1 MPQLLDLFQGQ
12 HDSPANHRQRYA
24 ISTNRGEVMHISITT
39 ELLGEHPQLL
49 DIAAPELG
57 VNPTF
62 TSWVRGGDGLV
73 GLGVYKRHVVTGS
86 NRFAEARKW
95 WRNEISQLDIHNN
108 VHGSGTGPILFTSF
122 SFDQAEESVLLI
134 PEVVIGKRNGKSW
147 ITWIGAKPQPVLQ
160 KAELR
165 KSQLTLS
172 WSGSNGDVWQDR
184 VARAVSKIKE
194 GELEKVVLARFTT
207 ATSDKAI
214 DARNLLSHLAT
225 EYPSTWVY
233 SNSGLVGATPEL
245 LVRLSKSLVTSR
257 ILAGTIRKTG
267 DDERDLALA
276 GSLARSSKDLEEH
289 EYAVRSVA
297 DALAPLCS
305 SMNVP
310 ESPFVLH
317 LSNVMHLATDVTGV
331 LSDNSSPSDIFDL
344 VSRLHPTAAVCG
356 TPTDLAQRTI
366 DEIEGIS
373 RGRYAGP
380 IGWIDANGDGELGI
394 ALRCGQI
401 SNDQQS
407 IRIYAGCG
415 ILAGSD
421 PEREYAESQAK
432 LLPMR
437 TALENH

>member
-1 MPQLLDLFQGQ
+1 
-12 HDSPANHRQRYA
+12 
-24 ISTNRGEVMHISITT
+24 MHISITT
-39 ELLGEHPQLL
+39 ELLGEYPALL
-49 DIAAPELG
+49 DIAIPELSG
-57 VNPTF
+57 DQEL
-62 TSWVRGGDGLV
+62 TSWVRGGDGLI
-73 GLGVYKRHVVTGS
+73 GIGIYKRHVVKGS
-86 NRFAEARKW
+86 NRFVEARKW
-95 WRNEISQLDIHNN
+95 WRSEIGTMEIHNN
-108 VHGSGTGPILFTSF
+108 VHGTGTGPILFTSF
-122 SFDQAEESVLLI
+122 SFDPTEDSVLVI
-134 PEVVIGKRNGKSW
+134 PQVVIGQRNGKSW
-147 ITWIGAKPQPVLQ
+147 ITWIGTKPQPGLQ
-160 KAELR
+160 KTTVEKKPL
-165 KSQLTLS
+165 SLS

-184 VARAVSKIKE
+184 VARAVEKIK
-194 GELEKVVLARFTT
+194 GNQLEKVVLARFAT
-207 ATSDKAI
+207 ATTESPI
-214 DARNLLSHLAT
+214 DVRNLLQQLAR

-233 SNSGLVGATPEL
+233 SNTGLVGATPEL

-305 SMNVP
+305 STNVP

-331 LSDNSSPSDIFDL
+331 LSDNSSPADIFDL
-344 VSRLHPTAAVCG
+344 VSRLHPSAAVCG
-356 TPTDLAQRTI
+356 TPTEVAQRTI

-401 SNDQQS
+401 SSDAKS

-415 ILAGSD
+415 IVAGSD

-432 LLPMR
+432 LFPMR
-437 TALENH
+437 SALENH